1 MIGIGIPIIHLLLII
16 TAMKKI
22 TFSLISLLGLLNF
35 SSCRKIFDYVKHDAG
50 KGTATS
56 CRVDQVSFWRFD
68 ENKNIAIYDTG
79 KVTYNALGYPVSL
92 LYTSGGLDRNHWNN
106 KAFKYDKRCRLVSYL
121 DGAKPGFDFGTYWN
135 NYYYI
140 NDTLIIDSVF
150 GNAHG
155 NFLKQDRPT
164 MVTDGDDPTYV
175 WAKTIKLDGYGR
187 IIEVNEGGA
196 IAVYTY
202 TTAGNRQQN
211 GYPEYTAMLNIKQT
225 SKTWMFI
232 AEDYS
237 INTPVSFN
245 GPQSFNSQKLP
256 VGNGFDLDFFT
267 FGTWSGFNE
276 GISRDLKISY
286 ICL

>member
-1 MIGIGIPIIHLLLII
+1 
-16 TAMKKI
+16 MKKI
-22 TFSLISLLGLLNF
+22 IFFLAGLWGLLSF
-35 SSCRKIFDYVKHDAG
+35 SSCRKILDYVKHDAG
-50 KGTATS
+50 KGTATN

-68 ENKNIAIYDTG
+68 ENRNIAVYDTG
-79 KVTYNALGYPVSL
+79 KVTYNVLGDPVSL
-92 LYTSGGLDRNHWNN
+92 SYTSGGLDRNHWNN
-106 KAFKYDKRCRLVSYL
+106 KAFKYDKYRRLVSCL

-155 NFLKQDRPT
+155 DFFKQDRPT
-164 MVTDGDDPTYV
+164 MIIDGDDPTYV
-175 WAKTIKLDGYGR
+175 WAKTIRLDSYGR
-187 IIEVNEGGA
+187 IIEVNEDGA

-202 TTAGNRQQN
+202 TAEGNRQQY
-211 GYPEYTAMLNIKQT
+211 GYPEYTTMLNIKQT

-237 INTPVSFN
+237 INTPVSFS
-245 GPQSFNSQKLP
+245 GPQRFNSQKLP
-256 VGNGFDLDFFT
+256 VGDGYDLDFFT

-286 ICL
+286 ICH